1 MLNQPVSA
9 LNVLDVIPQ
18 RPPVVMIDVL
28 KFSDASKTISEFEI
42 KESCIFCNNGFLS
55 ESGMIENIAQT
66 GAAGFGYLDRLNKK
80 PVSLGFIASIKNI
93 QIIQLP
99 PAGSLIITEVM
110 AHEPVMGFNIITG
123 KILLNDSI
131 VASCEMRI
139 FVQP

>member
-18 RPPVVMIDVL
+18 RAPVVMIDVL

-66 GAAGFGYLDRLNKK
+66 GAAGFGYLDRQNNK

-99 PAGSLIITEVM
+99 PVGSVIITEVM

-123 KILLNDSI
+123 KILLNDTI
-131 VASCEMRI
+131 IASCEMRI